1 MKRKNKQMK
10 PEMLINK
17 WSVLILGIWL
27 LCALAAAITR
37 DGETMVYA
45 FWATVLIG
53 IGYML
58 AYH

>member
-1 MKRKNKQMK
+1 MK
-10 PEMLINK
+10 PEMLLNK

-27 LCALAAAITR
+27 LCALAVAITR
-37 DGETMVYA
+37 DGETMAYA

>member
-1 MKRKNKQMK
+1 MK
-10 PEMLINK
+10 PNMLINK

-27 LCALAAAITR
+27 LCALVAAITR
-37 DGETMVYA
+37 AGETMAYA

-53 IGYML
+53 IGYMF

>member
-1 MKRKNKQMK
+1 MK
-10 PEMLINK
+10 PEILLNK

-37 DGETMVYA
+37 DGETMAYA
-45 FWATVLIG
+45 FLATVLIG
-53 IGYML
+53 IGYMF

>member
-10 PEMLINK
+10 PEMLLNK

-27 LCALAAAITR
+27 LCALAVAITR
-37 DGETMVYA
+37 DGETMAYA